1 MTAPARAAAHR
12 VLRDVHTGR
21 CDLAH
26 AQARARRALHGP
38 RDRALATEI
47 ALGTLRRRA
56 ALDHLLQ
63 GVSSRALDT
72 LDPDVLDL
80 LRAAAYQ
87 LRHLQRVPAHAV
99 VDDAVALTRTMG
111 NVRAA
116 GYVNAVLRTLA
127 SQPAP
132 PPLPPR
138 PAGAAAAGSGL
149 DRTQALEYLATTQSH
164 PRWLVERWLDRHG
177 FEAAERWTSF
187 NNAAPPMALRVN
199 QLKITPKTLT
209 AQLAEQGVEVVPGRW
224 SPATLVVTRGNPL
237 ATPLAAGGLFQVQDE
252 ASQLVAELVRARPGD
267 RVLDA
272 CAAPGGKTVAIV
284 GAMADQ
290 GLLVAGDLRP
300 ARLSLLAD
308 TLARCGC
315 RCTRIVR
322 LDARRPLPFGPA
334 FDWVLVDAPCS
345 GLGTLRRDPDIRWR
359 RAPEELEPLARVQS
373 ALLDAA
379 AAVVV
384 PGGRLVYA
392 TCSSEPEENQQVV
405 EAFLGRATAFTVEPP
420 AARRLA
426 PLLDAAGC
434 LQTLPHRDALEAFF
448 AAVLRRDGRPAGDL
462 RYT

>member
-21 CDLAH
+21 RDLAH
-26 AQARARRALHGP
+26 AQARVRRSLADP
-38 RDRALATEI
+38 RDRALVAEI
-47 ALGTLRRRA
+47 ALGTLRWRA

-63 GVSSRALDT
+63 QVSSRGLDT
-72 LDPDVLDL
+72 VDPDVLDL

-99 VDDAVALTRTMG
+99 VDDAVALTRTVG
-111 NVRAA
+111 RAHAA
-116 GYVNAVLRTLA
+116 GYVNAVLRALA
-127 SQPAP
+127 ARPATAA
-132 PPLPPR
+132 LPPR
-138 PAGAAAAGSGL
+138 PADAAAAGRDL
-149 DRTQALEYLATTQSH
+149 DRKQALAYLGTTQSH

-177 FEAAERWTSF
+177 FEVAERWTSF
-187 NNAAPPMALRVN
+187 NNTAAPITLRVN
-199 QLKITPKTLT
+199 RLRTSPADLA
-209 AQLAEQGVEVVPGRW
+209 AQLVEQGVEVAAGRW

-237 ATPLAAGGLFQVQDE
+237 ATELAGRGLFLVQDE

-267 RVLDA
+267 RVLDT
-272 CAAPGGKTVAIV
+272 CAAPGGKTVAIA
-284 GAMADQ
+284 GAMADR

-308 TLARCGC
+308 TLAGCGC
-315 RCTRIVR
+315 RSTRIVR

-334 FDWVLVDAPCS
+334 FHWVLVDAPCS

-359 RAPEELEPLARVQS
+359 RTPDELRPLAQMQS

-379 AAVVV
+379 AAVVA

-392 TCSSEPEENQQVV
+392 TCSSEPEENQHVV
-405 EAFLGRATAFTVEPP
+405 EAFLGRAAGFTVEPP
-420 AARRLA
+420 GAPQLAA
-426 PLLDAAGC
+426 LLDAGGC
-434 LQTLPHRDALEAFF
+434 VQTLPHRDSLEAFF
-448 AAVLRRDGRPAGDL
+448 AAVLRHDSRPARDL

>member
-1 MTAPARAAAHR
+1 MTAPARTAAHR

-26 AQARARRALHGP
+26 AQARARHSLADP

-56 ALDHLLQ
+56 ALDHLLRQ
-63 GVSSRALDT
+63 VSSRGLDT
-72 LDPDVLDL
+72 VDADVLDL

-87 LRHLQRVPAHAV
+87 LRHLERVPAHAV
-99 VDDAVALTRTMG
+99 VHDAVALTRT
-111 NVRAA
+111 VASARAA
-116 GYVNAVLRTLA
+116 GYVNAVLRALA
-127 SQPAP
+127 ARPATAA
-132 PPLPPR
+132 LPPR
-138 PAGAAAAGSGL
+138 PAGAAAGREI
-149 DRTQALEYLATTQSH
+149 DREPALAYLATTQSH

-177 FEAAERWTSF
+177 FEAAARWTSF
-187 NNAAPPMALRVN
+187 NNTAAPIALRVN
-199 QLKITPKTLT
+199 SLRASPAGLA
-209 AQLAEQGVEVVPGRW
+209 AQLAEQGVEVAAGRW

-237 ATPLAAGGLFQVQDE
+237 ATALAGRGLFLVQDE

-267 RVLDA
+267 RALDA
-272 CAAPGGKTVAIV
+272 CAAPGGKTVAIA
-284 GAMADQ
+284 GAMADR

-300 ARLSLLAD
+300 ARLAVLAA
-308 TLARCGC
+308 TLAACGC
-315 RCTRIVR
+315 RSTRIVR
-322 LDARRPLPFGPA
+322 LDARGPLPFGPA

-359 RAPEELEPLARVQS
+359 RTPDDLEPLARVQS

-379 AAVVV
+379 AAVVA

-392 TCSSEPEENQQVV
+392 TCSSEPEENQHVV
-405 EAFLGRATAFTVEPP
+405 EAFLGRAAGFTVEPP
-420 AARRLA
+420 PARPLA

-434 LQTLPHRDALEAFF
+434 VQTLPHRDSLEAFF
-448 AAVLRRDGRPAGDL
+448 AAVLRRDSRPAHDL